1 MELRRYRAPLTIM
14 LLSIAIFSVAIA
26 FIPRG
31 GKTPANPGTF
41 AFPQGIPLAFGAVST
56 AQADEQP
63 FDTIS
68 VTGSGTASIQ
78 ADEATVTLG
87 VQTQKESASQA
98 VGLNAELMSAVI
110 DAIKTLGITEEDM
123 RTVSYNVFP
132 CMRVMTTPG

>member
-41 AFPQGIPLAFGAVST
+41 AFPQGIPLAFDAVST

-87 VQTQKESASQA
+87 VQTQKESAS
-98 VGLNAELMSAVI
+98 AVI
-110 DAIKTLGITEEDM
+110 DAIKALGITKEDM